1 MKDLGMRLHE
11 FVNLR
16 ETASA
21 GSTSSGSVA
30 TVAMPLGDMIT
41 RNGGNF
47 FTGVN
52 TSDPTPNTPKKYK
65 KKSKFQNS
73 L

>member
-1 MKDLGMRLHE
+1 MRLHE
-11 FVNLR
+11 FVDLQEN
-16 ETASA
+16 ASV
-21 GSTSSGSVA
+21 GGTSSGSIA
-30 TVAMPLGDMIT
+30 TVATPVGGMIS
-41 RNGGNF
+41 RNGGSF
-47 FTGVN
+47 FSGIS